1 MKLIYYR
8 DGEGKIIRYHLPPKE
23 LAPEQL
29 EAEMAKFNKLGDTK
43 VYAQE
48 IEEGSLE
55 MRLWEDTQKRRR
67 FVEQTVEDAKD
78 AIREAL
84 NAIECL
90 EVAKE

>member
-48 IEEGSLE
+48 IEE
-55 MRLWEDTQKRRR
+55 
-67 FVEQTVEDAKD
+67 
-78 AIREAL
+78 AL
-84 NAIECL
+84 NL
-90 EVAKE
+90 